1 MGIFTDAAIGG
12 LICGVIS
19 YFAKSAKSNQAYNTF
34 LKIFAYL
41 WAAPIFYVY
50 VIYILLRNG
59 TDLSVNSFVVHA
71 LVGAILSVL
80 LLFGTK
86 FIINSQLSRR
96 INIIFNLTF
105 CGICV
110 FVYFVFRLYLL

>member
-1 MGIFTDAAIGG
+1 MGVFTDAAIGG
-12 LICGVIS
+12 CICGLIS
-19 YFAKSAKSNQAYNTF
+19 FFSKSAKTNQAYNTF

-50 VIYILLRNG
+50 VIYILLKNG
-59 TDLSVNSFVVHA
+59 TDVSVNSFVIHA

-86 FIINSQLSRR
+86 FIINAGVSRK

-105 CGICV
+105 CALCV
-110 FVYFVFRLYLL
+110 IIYFSFRLYLL